1 MQLTD
6 YIPTINTL
14 RNVIDIALVFIIVY
28 VVLKLLRGTRAV
40 PTVVG
45 MVILALLYWL
55 AVAQE
60 LSTLEFVLRY
70 AVGFIGIAIIVLFQ
84 SEIRQALI
92 YFANRLRFPILKRQ
106 RGQFGGS
113 VYDEIVLAVTTL
125 ASEKTGALIVIER
138 NIGLRNFI
146 DAGVQLDARLSY
158 DLLVTI
164 FNPSTPLHDGAVVIQ
179 NERLAAASVFLPL
192 TKNPEISRELGT
204 RHRAAI
210 GITEGSDA
218 ISLVVSEE
226 TGLITYVEAGEV
238 RRNIET
244 TQLRKLLLDAMEIPL
259 IEPPRNAQSDEGGGD
274 RELRIENGELR
285 MENCKAKISP
295 PASPSNLDSSLMSSE
310 GKHRIA
316 QLAMLHDV
324 PSQLDPV
331 LLILNS
337 QFSILN

>member
-1 MQLTD
+1 MQFTD
-6 YIPTINTL
+6 YIANTNTL
-14 RNVIDIALVFIIVY
+14 RNVLDIALVFIIVY

-40 PTVVG
+40 PTIVG
-45 MVILALLYWL
+45 LVLLALLYWL
-55 AVAQE
+55 AVAQD

-70 AVGFIGIAIIVLFQ
+70 AVVYIGFAIIVLFQ

-113 VYDEIVLAVTTL
+113 VYDEIVLAATTL

-146 DAGVQLDARLSY
+146 DAGVQLDAKISY

-164 FNPSTPLHDGAVVIQ
+164 FNQSTPLHDGAVIIQ

-192 TKNPEISRELGT
+192 TKNPSISRELGT

-210 GITEGSDA
+210 GITEGTDA

-238 RRNIET
+238 RRNLDT

-259 IEPPRNAQSDEGGGD
+259 VQKKREPTKTMKETETEITIG
-274 RELRIENGELR
+274 
-285 MENCKAKISP
+285 
-295 PASPSNLDSSLMSSE
+295 
-310 GKHRIA
+310 
-316 QLAMLHDV
+316 
-324 PSQLDPV
+324 
-331 LLILNS
+331 
-337 QFSILN
+337 

>member
-1 MQLTD
+1 MQFSD
-6 YIPTINTL
+6 YIPTLNTA
-14 RNVIDIALVFIIVY
+14 RNVLDIALVFIIVY

-45 MVILALLYWL
+45 LVLLGLLYWL
-55 AVAQE
+55 AGAQD

-70 AVGFIGIAIIVLFQ
+70 AVLYVGFAIIVLFQ

-92 YFANRLRFPILKRQ
+92 YFANRLRFPLLRRQ

-113 VYDEIVLAVTTL
+113 VYDEVVLALTTL

-146 DAGVQLDARLSY
+146 DAGVQLDARLRY

-164 FNPSTPLHDGAVVIQ
+164 FHRSTPLLDGAVIIQ

-192 TKNPEISRELGT
+192 TKNPEISREMGT

-238 RRNIET
+238 RRNLDT
-244 TQLRKLLLDAMEIPL
+244 TQLRKLLLAAMEIPL
-259 IEPPRNAQSDEGGGD
+259 IETK
-274 RELRIENGELR
+274 REATKTLPEAE
-285 MENCKAKISP
+285 
-295 PASPSNLDSSLMSSE
+295 SE
-310 GKHRIA
+310 ITVG
-316 QLAMLHDV
+316 
-324 PSQLDPV
+324 
-331 LLILNS
+331 
-337 QFSILN
+337 

>member
-1 MQLTD
+1 MQIID
-6 YIPTINTL
+6 YIPTINSL
-14 RNVIDIALVFIIVY
+14 RNVIDITLVFIIVY
-28 VVLKLLRGTRAV
+28 VILKLLRGTRAV

-45 MVILALLYWL
+45 MVILALLYWFA
-55 AVAQE
+55 AVQE
-60 LSTLEFVLRY
+60 LSTLVFVLQY
-70 AVGFIGIAIIVLFQ
+70 AVAFVPIAIIVLFQ

-92 YFANRLRFPILKRQ
+92 FFANRLRFPIMKRQ

-146 DAGVQLDARLSY
+146 DAGVQLDASLSY

-164 FNPSTPLHDGAVVIQ
+164 FNPSTPLHDGAVIIQ

-210 GITEGSDA
+210 GITEGTDA

-244 TQLRKLLLDAMEIPL
+244 TQLRKLLLDALEIPL
-259 IEPPRNAQSDEGGGD
+259 IESR
-274 RELRIENGELR
+274 REA
-285 MENCKAKISP
+285 AKVMKEVETDIT
-295 PASPSNLDSSLMSSE
+295 A
-310 GKHRIA
+310 G
-316 QLAMLHDV
+316 
-324 PSQLDPV
+324 
-331 LLILNS
+331 
-337 QFSILN
+337 

>member
-1 MQLTD
+1 MVSS
-6 YIPTINTL
+6 L
-14 RNVIDIALVFIIVY
+14 RNVVDIALVFVIVY

-45 MVILALLYWL
+45 MVLLGLFYWL

-60 LSTLEFVLRY
+60 LWTLEFVLRY
-70 AVGFIGIAIIVLFQ
+70 AVAFVGITIIVLFQ

-92 YFANRLRFPILKRQ
+92 YFGNRLRLPMLRRP

-125 ASEKTGALIVIER
+125 SSEKTGALIVIEK

-146 DAGVQLDARLSY
+146 DAGVQLDAAISY

-164 FNPSTPLHDGAVVIQ
+164 FNPSTPLHDGAVIIQ
-179 NERLAAASVFLPL
+179 NERIAAASVFLPL
-192 TKNPEISRELGT
+192 TKNPGVSREMGT

-226 TGLITYVEAGEV
+226 TGLITFVENGEV
-238 RRNIET
+238 RRNIDT
-244 TQLRKLLLDAMEIPL
+244 TQLRSMMLKAMEMPM
-259 IEPPRNAQSDEGGGD
+259 IEKKRDT
-274 RELRIENGELR
+274 
-285 MENCKAKISP
+285 AKPMKEAETEITI
-295 PASPSNLDSSLMSSE
+295 
-310 GKHRIA
+310 G
-316 QLAMLHDV
+316 
-324 PSQLDPV
+324 
-331 LLILNS
+331 
-337 QFSILN
+337 

>member
-1 MQLTD
+1 MQITD
-6 YIPTINTL
+6 YIPTINSL
-14 RNVIDIALVFIIVY
+14 RNVIDITLVFIIVY
-28 VVLKLLRGTRAV
+28 VILKLLRGTRAV

-45 MVILALLYWL
+45 MVILALLYWFA
-55 AVAQE
+55 AVQE
-60 LSTLEFVLRY
+60 LSTLVFVLQY
-70 AVGFIGIAIIVLFQ
+70 AVAFVPIAIIVLFQ

-92 YFANRLRFPILKRQ
+92 FFANRLRFPIMKRQ

-146 DAGVQLDARLSY
+146 DAGVQLDASLSY

-164 FNPSTPLHDGAVVIQ
+164 FNPSTPLHDGAVIVQ

-210 GITEGSDA
+210 GITEGTDA

-226 TGLITYVEAGEV
+226 TGLITYVEAGQV

-244 TQLRKLLLDAMEIPL
+244 TQLRKLLLDALEIPL
-259 IEPPRNAQSDEGGGD
+259 IESRRDMP
-274 RELRIENGELR
+274 
-285 MENCKAKISP
+285 KAMK
-295 PASPSNLDSSLMSSE
+295 E
-310 GKHRIA
+310 VET
-316 QLAMLHDV
+316 DV
-324 PSQLDPV
+324 G
-331 LLILNS
+331 
-337 QFSILN
+337 